1 MIPRKQKIDT
11 SYRPNLRGV
20 EEFSIDS
27 LFLVVYI
34 HEERCAPFFKF
45 RWELAF
51 SMTVQLHFYLVFAI
65 F

>member
-34 HEERCAPFFKF
+34 LKGLCAPFYKF

-51 SMTVQLHFYLVFAI
+51 SMTVRLHFSLVFAI

>member
-34 HEERCAPFFKF
+34 NKDSCAPFFKF
-45 RWELAF
+45 R
-51 SMTVQLHFYLVFAI
+51 
-65 F
+65 